1 MIVNVPSKLIVPNVP
16 TYHII
21 IIIIIVIII
30 IIIVI
35 ITTSN
40 HDEVFVLDVNQR
52 EGTLNL
58 EEQIQA

>member
-16 TYHII
+16 TYHI
-21 IIIIIVIII
+21 III

>member
-21 IIIIIVIII
+21 IIIIIIV
-30 IIIVI
+30 IIVI